1 MFFSTIGLSRH
12 INLYMR
18 VLNILVLVENIW
30 QMEGITYRNIYKWY
44 MTVLDIL
51 VLIVTTRLQEK
62 DVLRIHMESI
72 HDDIKY
78 SCSHCDH
85 QAAHKEI

>member
-1 MFFSTIGLSRH
+1 
-12 INLYMR
+12 
-18 VLNILVLVENIW
+18 
-30 QMEGITYRNIYKWY
+30 MEGITYRNIYKWY
-44 MTVLDIL
+44 MTVLDIF

-72 HDDIKY
+72 HDDSKY

-85 QAAHKEI
+85 QAAHKESKHP